1 MFTLADDQVPENPVT
16 RFAPS
21 VTGWLH
27 VGHVAHAVFVWGVAR
42 AFGAKIILR
51 LEDHDRTRFR
61 PEYDAAILEDLEWL
75 GLEPDDVEGTVHRQS
90 DRADVYQA
98 QLDQLS
104 LRHHVYACDCTR
116 AILAEKNAA
125 KPGSS
130 VTYPG
135 RCRYRQ
141 LSRTAGHGV
150 RVIVE
155 AGEEHFTD
163 LVLGE
168 QRQSASGDGGGD
180 PLLANRVGNWSY
192 HFAVVVDDY
201 QQGVNLVIRGEDL
214 LFTTA
219 RQIRLA
225 RMLGRETAPVFLHHP
240 LVRDERGNKLSKREG
255 ALGVRELRAGGMS
268 PEEMLGLAAY
278 RVGLLDVP
286 ASLEVSQLADLFV

>member
-1 MFTLADDQVPENPVT
+1 MGRIPRRRKKSPETWVTENVRETLA
-16 RFAPS
+16 
-21 VTGWLH
+21 
-27 VGHVAHAVFVWGVAR
+27 
-42 AFGAKIILR
+42 AFGARIVLR

-61 PEYDAAILEDLEWL
+61 PEYETAILEDMEWL
-75 GLEPDDVEGTVHRQS
+75 GLEPDDVQGTVHRQS
-90 DRADVYQA
+90 DRADVYQE
-98 QLDQLS
+98 QLDRLS
-104 LRHHVYACDCTR
+104 SRHHVYACDCTR
-116 AILAEKNAA
+116 AILAEKTAA

-130 VTYPG
+130 VAYPG

-155 AGEEHFTD
+155 AGEECFTD
-163 LVLGE
+163 LVHGE
-168 QRQSASGDGGGD
+168 QRQSASGDGD

-192 HFAVVVDDY
+192 HFAVVVDDF

-225 RMLGRETAPVFLHHP
+225 RMLGRQSPPVFLHHP
-240 LVRDERGNKLSKREG
+240 LVRDERGKKLSKRDG
-255 ALGVRELRAGGMS
+255 AFGVRDLRAGGMN

-278 RVGLLDVP
+278 RVGLLDAP
-286 ASLEVSQLADLFV
+286 ASLEVSQLAGLFLLHQQPNGGRP